1 MPINSVSP
9 DNVQIDD
16 VRAILS
22 DDFSTTTINRIVMAV
37 KSNCPGA
44 SSIALPDLR
53 CVLAEDFSARTIN
66 RVMMSLKCF
75 CLKAYQ

>member
-1 MPINSVSP
+1 MVTNSAPTEHVP
-9 DNVQIDD
+9 DADL
-16 VRAILS
+16 RAILS
-22 DDFSTTTINRIVMAV
+22 EDFSVTEINRIIMAI
-37 KSNCPGA
+37 KTTAPGI

-53 CVLAEDFSARTIN
+53 SLLAEEFSARTIN